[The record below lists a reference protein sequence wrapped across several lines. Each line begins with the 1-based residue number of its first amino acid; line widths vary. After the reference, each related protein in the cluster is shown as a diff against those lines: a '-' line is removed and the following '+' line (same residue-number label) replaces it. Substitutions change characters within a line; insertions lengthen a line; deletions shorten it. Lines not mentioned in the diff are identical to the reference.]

1 MDFVKAF
8 DTVPYQRLK
17 YKLHC
22 CGVDGKVHK
31 WINEF
36 LTNRLQKVVLNGT
49 CSTSVKYSSGVP
61 QGTVLS
67 PSLFQFYQNDFP
79 ECVNHSKGRLF
90 ADDCILILH
99 NNAF

>member
-1 MDFVKAF
+1 M
-8 DTVPYQRLK
+8 
-17 YKLHC
+17 
-22 CGVDGKVHK
+22 HK

-36 LTNRLQKVVLNGT
+36 LTNCLQKLVLNGT
-49 CSTSVKYSSGVP
+49 CSTSVKDSSGVP

-67 PSLFQFYQNDFP
+67 PSLCLINQNDFP
-79 ECVNHSKGRLF
+79 ECVNHNKSRLF